1 MNGSRRG
8 TAERSFGAVRK
19 STPAKSS
26 DCLFDHLVGS
36 GKERWLHGDAERPR
50 GLQIC
55 LGSGQEN
62 RQAWRLSDAIG
73 EKAVGIDCRQTV
85 TGGKGDD
92 GVAMHNIEIF
102 RQNQQSPALFA
113 REPRR
118 HRLDLGI
125 VATRRGCHLK
135 HSGFECLT
143 GCNVSGSRSILVSAS
158 ACAPIAGGG
167 QRRCRCSP
175 CQSQGSSFISDSAGG
190 WLKPSK
196 KRAARRGDAGACR
209 LRR

>member
-1 MNGSRRG
+1 V
-8 TAERSFGAVRK
+8 ARSDGFTVMLSARAVFKFVWVLDRKIGRLGA
-19 STPAKSS
+19 
-26 DCLFDHLVGS
+26 F
-36 GKERWLHGDAERPR
+36 
-50 GLQIC
+50 Q
-55 LGSGQEN
+55 
-62 RQAWRLSDAIG
+62 DAIG

-143 GCNVSGSRSILVSAS
+143 GCNVSGSRSILVSAI

-175 CQSQGSSFISDSAGG
+175 CQSQGSSFISDSAAG

-196 KRAARRGDAGACR
+196 KRAARRGDAGSATTHR
-209 LRR
+209 KAS